1 MKSVIVAF
9 SNPVLSGWVS
19 TVLKRAGYTVESV
32 CKSGGDLVRLSG
44 YCTSP
49 VAVVGFQFTDM
60 TAEDLLPLV
69 NGKLAL
75 ITLLLPHQ
83 RDLPEREDLVW
94 APYPLSPADLIRS
107 VEETER
113 QAALNALRGE
123 AQAPEKKGPEGR
135 SAEERLL
142 ILKAKNTLMEGRG
155 MTEAQAHRFLQK
167 SSMDRGLK
175 LIDAARMVMEKSL
188 DVL

>member
-1 MKSVIVAF
+1 
-9 SNPVLSGWVS
+9 
-19 TVLKRAGYTVESV
+19 
-32 CKSGGDLVRLSG
+32 
-44 YCTSP
+44 
-49 VAVVGFQFTDM
+49 
-60 TAEDLLPLV
+60 
-69 NGKLAL
+69 KLAL

-94 APYPLSPADLIRS
+94 VPYPLSPADLIRS